1 MENAIY
7 DTYMFKKLSLFSSFI
22 VYLACSLC
30 STSAES
36 INNSS
41 IASINIIKRNRNPFP
56 LRHIY
61 FKILIP
67 GKEEEIT
74 IMITVNSREIANR
87 LFQIY
92 GSQTYSLIRDEKAF
106 EEAVQKAYREVK
118 SNKIYSKLISV
129 YLEERE
135 LSSIKTLWETSCFLQ
150 RAEHLARLLQEN
162 IPITEEEEL
171 EAEKALE
178 VIPEKRI
185 QGIYVVVN
193 SSENANSI
201 YNTTVFVDNANTDLE
216 RQREAFNRVASKFGK
231 VKSISLRDKD
241 YMTFEEILANFGF
254 EFADL
259 VKISKGVSVPIS
271 KNQSEFFVFFIDKN
285 EVVKNTKGKIRRY
298 AISKKISKLTE
309 DLKKSINIEYP
320 KNLQEDNIICVID
333 GIQIKVVH
341 LLKFLELKI
350 PGKSIK
356 RLVGSMPQNKA
367 DAFIETAVSSLIDLI
382 LQAKIAEKEGIKQED
397 FSILEVDLE
406 SFLSKISRALI
417 SQEDINAKY
426 DEFKNNPSF
435 TKRIKWSHIL
445 VESKNIALQ
454 IISNLQ
460 KAKEDD
466 PTSVKD
472 VFKEQKKKY
481 SVSSVNSIK
490 TGDSS
495 KSEFIK
501 FFPIITDSISS
512 EQKIDFDSISDS
524 KIYISA
530 SGDNYNIICIESIYN
545 IDPTLDQLRSEIV
558 SRIEKEKISSLLN
571 SITVIK
577 VEKAGVASN

>member
-1 MENAIY
+1 
-7 DTYMFKKLSLFSSFI
+7 
-22 VYLACSLC
+22 
-30 STSAES
+30 
-36 INNSS
+36 
-41 IASINIIKRNRNPFP
+41 
-56 LRHIY
+56 
-61 FKILIP
+61 
-67 GKEEEIT
+67 
-74 IMITVNSREIANR
+74 MITVNSREIANR

>member
-1 MENAIY
+1 
-7 DTYMFKKLSLFSSFI
+7 MFKKLSLFSSFI